1 MKFFAYIMLI
11 GVASSIKLT
20 EAPVSNQLLQKDVHH
35 HTKGEFINLLAHLSG
50 RLQDSKEGFLSEEDV
65 VSIFAPEQAQIARDL
80 FNKADKNE
88 DGKMDRKELL
98 GNLFSIV
105 SEDADGTM
113 GGDEFKTMVSSYANF
128 LDVNLKKDWKRIVDR
143 WFQHISNGDGQ
154 MSIQDLYQ
162 FLEKSGESVSTLK
175 GAIQRDLAKH

>member
-1 MKFFAYIMLI
+1 
-11 GVASSIKLT
+11 
-20 EAPVSNQLLQKDVHH
+20 
-35 HTKGEFINLLAHLSG
+35 
-50 RLQDSKEGFLSEEDV
+50 
-65 VSIFAPEQAQIARDL
+65 
-80 FNKADKNE
+80 
-88 DGKMDRKELL
+88 MDRKELL

-175 GAIQRDLAKH
+175 GAIQKDLAKQ